1 MTMQIY
7 KKEFKPYLVLSICLA
22 LLFAATG
29 NFWAHLPGDSFYEQV
44 NFFFAESILDYM
56 LVNNHWLTL
65 FYPSLLGLYL
75 LFIGLG
81 IGLLFYTYNN
91 DSRYYRPNEEYG
103 SARFAKKEEMAR
115 YADEI
120 PEYNTILSKVAR
132 MGLFNNRI
140 TRAFQR
146 NKNLMIIGD
155 PGSGKTFNV
164 LKPNILQTNASF
176 LITDPKG
183 LLIRECGA
191 FLEKMGYKI
200 KVFDLNTLLNS
211 DHFNVFKYIKTE
223 LDIDKV
229 LEWITEG
236 TKKTDNQG
244 EDFWIKAEG
253 LLIRSFLAFLWIDGQ
268 DNDYLPHIGMVA
280 DMLRFVKRREKNKPS
295 PVEEW
300 FEEQNERHPNNY
312 AYRQWTLFNDLY
324 EAETRASVLGIAAAR
339 YSVFDHSQVV
349 DLVRNDTMDIE
360 SWNEEKTA
368 IFVTIPETTDSY
380 NFLAAIFISTAM
392 EVLRDKV
399 DKVLTGEIAY
409 RQLLHFRFWIDEFAN
424 IGRIPNIDKALAS
437 FRSRNMSIAIFL
449 QALDQLK
456 TMYKYGWAS
465 MANLCATVIFLGGD
479 EEATVKYLSERIGSQ
494 TIGTRKYSHN
504 KGRQGGGSENRD
516 YTGRKLLFPDEIG
529 RLNGDECLVFITKEF
544 VFKDEKY
551 PVFDHPNAQYLANKP
566 TDENWYRYKRYKD
579 DVEEFLDKAVMV
591 DHGEI
596 PESI

>member
-1 MTMQIY
+1 MQIY

-22 LLFAATG
+22 LLFAVTG

-44 NFFFAESILDYM
+44 NFFFAESMLDYM

-75 LFIGLG
+75 SFIGLG

-132 MGLFNNRI
+132 MGLFNDRI

-529 RLNGDECLVFITKEF
+529 RLNGDECLVFITKEN
-544 VFKDEKY
+544 VFKDEKF

-596 PESI
+596 PENI

>member
-7 KKEFKPYLVLSICLA
+7 KKEFKPYFVLSICLA

-29 NFWAHLPGDSFYEQV
+29 NFWAHLPGDFFYEQV
-44 NFFFAESILDYM
+44 NFFFAESMLDYM

-75 LFIGLG
+75 SFIGLG

-132 MGLFNNRI
+132 MGLFNDRI

-360 SWNEEKTA
+360 SWNEEKNG
-368 IFVTIPETTDSY
+368 
-380 NFLAAIFISTAM
+380 NFCYHS
-392 EVLRDKV
+392 
-399 DKVLTGEIAY
+399 
-409 RQLLHFRFWIDEFAN
+409 
-424 IGRIPNIDKALAS
+424 
-437 FRSRNMSIAIFL
+437 
-449 QALDQLK
+449 
-456 TMYKYGWAS
+456 
-465 MANLCATVIFLGGD
+465 
-479 EEATVKYLSERIGSQ
+479 
-494 TIGTRKYSHN
+494 
-504 KGRQGGGSENRD
+504 
-516 YTGRKLLFPDEIG
+516 
-529 RLNGDECLVFITKEF
+529 
-544 VFKDEKY
+544 
-551 PVFDHPNAQYLANKP
+551 
-566 TDENWYRYKRYKD
+566 
-579 DVEEFLDKAVMV
+579 
-591 DHGEI
+591 
-596 PESI
+596 

>member
-22 LLFAATG
+22 LLFAVTG

-132 MGLFNNRI
+132 MGLFNDRI

-529 RLNGDECLVFITKEF
+529 RLNGDECLVFITKEN
-544 VFKDEKY
+544 VFKDEKF

-596 PESI
+596 PENI

>member
-1 MTMQIY
+1 
-7 KKEFKPYLVLSICLA
+7 
-22 LLFAATG
+22 
-29 NFWAHLPGDSFYEQV
+29 
-44 NFFFAESILDYM
+44 
-56 LVNNHWLTL
+56 
-65 FYPSLLGLYL
+65 
-75 LFIGLG
+75 
-81 IGLLFYTYNN
+81 
-91 DSRYYRPNEEYG
+91 
-103 SARFAKKEEMAR
+103 
-115 YADEI
+115 
-120 PEYNTILSKVAR
+120 
-132 MGLFNNRI
+132 
-140 TRAFQR
+140 
-146 NKNLMIIGD
+146 
-155 PGSGKTFNV
+155 
-164 LKPNILQTNASF
+164 
-176 LITDPKG
+176 
-183 LLIRECGA
+183 
-191 FLEKMGYKI
+191 
-200 KVFDLNTLLNS
+200 
-211 DHFNVFKYIKTE
+211 
-223 LDIDKV
+223 
-229 LEWITEG
+229 
-236 TKKTDNQG
+236 
-244 EDFWIKAEG
+244 
-253 LLIRSFLAFLWIDGQ
+253 
-268 DNDYLPHIGMVA
+268 
-280 DMLRFVKRREKNKPS
+280 
-295 PVEEW
+295 
-300 FEEQNERHPNNY
+300 
-312 AYRQWTLFNDLY
+312 
-324 EAETRASVLGIAAAR
+324 
-339 YSVFDHSQVV
+339 
-349 DLVRNDTMDIE
+349 
-360 SWNEEKTA
+360 
-368 IFVTIPETTDSY
+368 
-380 NFLAAIFISTAM
+380 M

-596 PESI
+596 PENI

>member
-1 MTMQIY
+1 MQIY

-22 LLFAATG
+22 LLFAVTG

-44 NFFFAESILDYM
+44 NFFFAESMLDYM

-75 LFIGLG
+75 SFIGLG

-132 MGLFNNRI
+132 MGLFNDRI

-504 KGRQGGGSENRD
+504 KGRQGCGSENRD

-529 RLNGDECLVFITKEF
+529 RLNGDECLVFITKEN
-544 VFKDEKY
+544 VFKDEKF

-596 PESI
+596 PENI

>member
-22 LLFAATG
+22 LLFAVTG

-75 LFIGLG
+75 SFIGLG

-132 MGLFNNRI
+132 MGLFNDRI

-596 PESI
+596 PENI

>member
-22 LLFAATG
+22 LLFAVTG

-44 NFFFAESILDYM
+44 NFFFAESMLDYM

-75 LFIGLG
+75 SFIGLG

-132 MGLFNNRI
+132 MGLFNDRI

-596 PESI
+596 PENI

>member
-22 LLFAATG
+22 LLFAVTG

-44 NFFFAESILDYM
+44 NFFFAESMLDYM

-75 LFIGLG
+75 SFIGLG

-103 SARFAKKEEMAR
+103 SARFAKKEEMVR

-132 MGLFNNRI
+132 MGLFNDRI

-360 SWNEEKTA
+360 SWDEEKTA

-596 PESI
+596 PETI

>member
-22 LLFAATG
+22 LLFAVTG

-44 NFFFAESILDYM
+44 NFFFAESMLDYM

-75 LFIGLG
+75 SFIGLG

-132 MGLFNNRI
+132 MGLFNDRI

-529 RLNGDECLVFITKEF
+529 RLNGDECLVFITKEN
-544 VFKDEKY
+544 VFKDEKF

-596 PESI
+596 PENI